1 MNGAAVKYLPCPQA
15 VRFGAVPLLDASPI
29 LFELIG
35 LPRVGWLLPLYS
47 AQSQHLGF
55 VTESVNPI
63 AAVKL
68 DRDGLHMTLP
78 SESKKTGVL
87 TWRDERWPDMLKMDD
102 EAQEYQAGDALYVW
116 QMLCAAYVPPKL
128 GRGQRGPGKGVAA
141 KDSFAAYVLVEN
153 LRTGAGVLNLA
164 IDRVA
169 TAHPALIRHVWPTHP
184 EEPHAIRKHIQRE
197 ISAAK
202 RIP

>member
-1 MNGAAVKYLPCPQA
+1 VKHLVSPQTVGFGAA
-15 VRFGAVPLLDASPI
+15 PLLDASPI
-29 LFELIG
+29 LFALIG
-35 LPRVGWLLPLYS
+35 LPRVGWLLPMY
-47 AQSQHLGF
+47 AGHIEYFGF
-55 VTESVNPI
+55 SRRSINPI
-63 AAVKL
+63 ASIKL
-68 DRDGLHMTLP
+68 DRFGLHMRLP
-78 SESKKTGVL
+78 AESPWANSVL
-87 TWRDERWPDMLKMDD
+87 TWRDERWPDMWKMGD
-102 EAQEYQAGDALYVW
+102 EAQEYQAGAALYVW
-116 QMLCAAYVPPKL
+116 QKLCASYVPPKR

-169 TAHPALIRHVWPTHP
+169 TAQSALIRHVWPTHP

-197 ISAAK
+197 IRAAK